1 MKEEI
6 PLKKLKN
13 ELSQLEK
20 EFKNYE
26 NQNERYK
33 VVLSEEVKNFNK
45 KEIFQT
51 KKIKKSFTI
60 WERLMRVLKMN

>member
-1 MKEEI
+1 MKEER

-60 WERLMRVLKMN
+60 WERLMRDLKMN